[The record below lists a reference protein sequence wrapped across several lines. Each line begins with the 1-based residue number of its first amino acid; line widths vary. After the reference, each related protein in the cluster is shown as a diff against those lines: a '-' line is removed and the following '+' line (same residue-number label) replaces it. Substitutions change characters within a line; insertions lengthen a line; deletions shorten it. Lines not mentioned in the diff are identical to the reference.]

1 MESYALLV
9 IVVLLV
15 SLIVGVS
22 YLLTLQ
28 RALKVCAPT
37 SRTMKPGM
45 VWLMFIPVFGLVWQ
59 FVIVMNLTKS
69 LGNEF
74 RRLGIPCPEP
84 TLGRNIGLTNCACS
98 CCLVFLPLVGR
109 LLPFLILLVLLG
121 RLFAAI
127 IGLLT
132 WIAYWNRITDYS
144 RILDAQQAMAP
155 ASPLS

>member
-1 MESYALLV
+1 MEGNSLLA
-9 IVVLLV
+9 IIVLLV
-15 SLIVGVS
+15 SLIVGIS

-28 RALKVCAPT
+28 RALKECAPA
-37 SRTMKPGM
+37 SRTIKPWT
-45 VWLMFIPVFGLVWQ
+45 VWLMLIPVFGLVWQ

-74 RRLGIPCPEP
+74 RRLGIPCPEA
-84 TLGRNIGLTNCACS
+84 TLGRNIGLASCVCY

-109 LLPFLILLVLLG
+109 LLVCPIFLALVG

-127 IGLLT
+127 IGVVL
-132 WIAYWNRITDYS
+132 WIAYYNRITDCS
-144 RILDAQQAMAP
+144 HTLGAHQAMAP